1 MNNINIKNLFLE
13 NSEIKP
19 ENNNIQ
25 PSHNS
30 NQSNTLNVYNL
41 VESKVFVNNL
51 DDEYILN
58 KIKNNDKKEKTKTKD
73 LYETKYKECLLK
85 IDNAIDMKLTD
96 VFYVVGDSYFGYK
109 KYNSKKCLEFIQNK
123 LRKKNF
129 DTLICSNKQIFISW
143 KGIVNS
149 LG

>member
-1 MNNINIKNLFLE
+1 MNNINIKNLFVD
-13 NSEIKP
+13 SEI
-19 ENNNIQ
+19 NNEDL
-25 PSHNS
+25 SK
-30 NQSNTLNVYNL
+30 SNTLNVYNL

-51 DDEYILN
+51 DDDYILN

-96 VFYVVGDSYFGYK
+96 VFYIVGDNYFGYK
-109 KYNSKKCLEFIQNK
+109 NYNSKKCLEYIQNK

-129 DTLICSNKQIFISW
+129 ETLICSNKQIFISW
-143 KGIVNS
+143 KNIVNS
-149 LG
+149 LI